1 MAHSDLSSDSQEKRE
16 TLTHEPISRRNISNL
31 ALEGI
36 VVVISILI
44 AFSLDAWWDD
54 KQLDQETA
62 EDLAIVEYELAE
74 NIRLVQ
80 VTMDILNQVVAA
92 NKMLIAELRAHPDSE
107 MVEIEDTTILW
118 SLFSNPTLDP
128 SLGGTDAWI
137 ANGRL
142 GGLDSPMLRKRLA
155 SVRGKVEDV
164 VEEQHIAREMAVREI
179 YPLIKDR
186 IGDLDTIQ
194 EMVSAGLN
202 PRQSTSVQPVTGS
215 STISVPNSNALR
227 FLLQTR
233 MIWYEASIYETGD
246 FQTELEEIQAMLKQE
261 MLRLG
266 REIPI
271 SRIQQ

>member
-1 MAHSDLSSDSQEKRE
+1 
-16 TLTHEPISRRNISNL
+16 
-31 ALEGI
+31 
-36 VVVISILI
+36 VVVVVSILI
-44 AFSLDAWWDD
+44 AFALDAWWDD
-54 KQLDQETA
+54 KQLEQETA

-80 VTMDILNQVVAA
+80 VTLDILNLVVVS
-92 NKMLIAELRAHPDSE
+92 NKTILAELKTHPDSE
-107 MVEIEDTTILW
+107 TVEIDDTIILW
-118 SLFSNPTLDP
+118 GLFSNPTLDP

-164 VEEQHIAREMAVREI
+164 VEEHRIAREIAVRDI
-179 YPLIKDR
+179 YPLIKDQM
-186 IGDLDTIQ
+186 GDLEAIL

-202 PRQSTSVQPVTGS
+202 PRQSTSVQPVTAS
-215 STISVPNSNALR
+215 STISVPNSRALR
-227 FLLQTR
+227 FLLQAR
-233 MIWYEASIYETGD
+233 MIWYEASIHETRD
-246 FQTELEEIQAMLKQE
+246 FQAELEEIQAMLKQE

-271 SRIQQ
+271 SRVQQ

>member
-1 MAHSDLSSDSQEKRE
+1 
-16 TLTHEPISRRNISNL
+16 LTQKLISRHNIYKL
-31 ALEGI
+31 ALEGA
-36 VVVISILI
+36 VVVVSILI

-54 KQLDQETA
+54 KQLEQVTA

-92 NKMLIAELRAHPDSE
+92 KKILIAELKAHPDSE
-107 MVEIEDTTILW
+107 IVEIEDTTILW
-118 SLFSNPTLDP
+118 SLFSSPTFDP

-164 VEEQHIAREMAVREI
+164 VEEHHIAREIAVHEI

-186 IGDLDTIQ
+186 IGDIGIVG

-202 PRQSTSVQPVTGS
+202 PRQSTSVQPIKGS
-215 STISVPNSNALR
+215 STISIPNSNALR
-227 FLLQTR
+227 FLLQAR
-233 MIWYEASIYETGD
+233 MIWYEASIYETRD
-246 FQTELEEIQAMLKQE
+246 FQTELKEIQAMLKQE

-266 REIPI
+266 HAIPV
-271 SRIQQ
+271 SHIQP

>member
-1 MAHSDLSSDSQEKRE
+1 MNKGTDIPWKRLSAEV
-16 TLTHEPISRRNISNL
+16 
-31 ALEGI
+31 AAI
-36 VVVISILI
+36 VGSILL
-44 AFSLDAWWDD
+44 AFWIDAWWDD
-54 KQLDQETA
+54 RQLEQETA

-80 VTMDILNQVVAA
+80 VTMDILNQVIAA
-92 NKMLIAELRAHPDSE
+92 NKMLIAELTANPDSE
-107 MVEIEDTTILW
+107 MVEIDDTTILS
-118 SLFSNPTLDP
+118 SLFSNPTFDP

-142 GGLDSPMLRKRLA
+142 GGLESPMLRKRLA

-179 YPLIKDR
+179 YPLIKDQ
-186 IGDLDTIQ
+186 IGDLATIQ

-202 PRQSTSVQPVTGS
+202 PRQSTSVQPITGT

-227 FLLQTR
+227 FWLQTR
-233 MIWYEASIYETGD
+233 MIWYEASIYETAD

-266 REIPI
+266 RETPI
-271 SRIQQ
+271 SRTR